1 MTPILP
7 PELPIFPLP
16 GALLLP
22 GGILPLNIFEP
33 RYLAMVDAALAT
45 PHRLIGMIQPR
56 ANQDDTLYPIGCAGR
71 ITSFSETGDDRYLIT
86 LLGISRFKIG
96 AELEPTADGYRRIA
110 ADWSEFSGDLDNC
123 CLPVL
128 DRGRLMPG
136 LQNYFERQGLSAD
149 WSVIADTPDDRLIT
163 CLSMICPFAP
173 EEKQAL
179 LEARSPNE
187 RARVLETLIVMAGCD
202 DPCMGKCH

>member
-1 MTPILP
+1 MTALP
-7 PELPIFPLP
+7 PPDLPIFPLS

-22 GGILPLNIFEP
+22 RGILPLNIFEP
-33 RYLAMVDAALAT
+33 RYVAMVEAALAT

-56 ANQDDTLYPIGCAGR
+56 AGGEEAPLYPIGCAGR
-71 ITSFSETGDDRYLIT
+71 ITSFSETGDGRYLIT
-86 LLGISRFKIG
+86 LLGQSRFRVTQ
-96 AELEPTADGYRRIA
+96 ELDLAPGGFRRVS
-110 ADWSEFSGDLDNC
+110 ADWADFGEDRQDC

-136 LQNYFERQGLSAD
+136 LQSYFEHQGLSAD
-149 WSVIADTPDDRLIT
+149 WSVIADTPDDRLVT

-179 LEARSPNE
+179 LEAHSPRE
-187 RARVLETLIVMAGCD
+187 RARVLETLIAMAGCD
-202 DPCMGKCH
+202 PCHGKCH